1 MSTEETKA
9 TVRRIIEEVWNEGD
23 LDAVDRYLAMDVVEQ
38 LAPTGQRISPEAI
51 KEDVAAVRSA
61 IPDIHVTIEDVITEG
76 DKVAFLATWRGT
88 HQGEFRGTSPT
99 GESIVVTGIG
109 ILRLAD
115 DKIVGSSMNT
125 RFDLAQMPD
134 AKSLRTS
141 PRPKGDDPKDIKW
154 PPRWNS

>member
-23 LDAVDRYLAMDVVEQ
+23 LDAVDKYLATDAVEQ
-38 LAPTGQRISPEAI
+38 QAPTEQEISPEAI

-61 IPDIHVTIEDVITEG
+61 FPDIHVTIDDVITEG
-76 DKVAFLATWRGT
+76 DKAAFLATWRGT
-88 HQGEFRGTSPT
+88 HQGEFRGISPT

-115 DKIVGSSMNT
+115 DKLVESSMNIG
-125 RFDLAQMPD
+125 FDLAQMPD
-134 AKSLRTS
+134 AESLRTS
-141 PRPKGDDPKDIKW
+141 LIREDFGFQAMRW
-154 PPRWNS
+154 PPKWK

>member
-9 TVRRIIEEVWNEGD
+9 TVRRITEEVWNEGD
-23 LDAVDRYLAMDVVEQ
+23 LDAVDKYLATDVVDQ
-38 LAPTGQRISPEAI
+38 QAPMGQEISPEAI
-51 KEDVAAVRSA
+51 KENVAAVRSA
-61 IPDIHVTIEDVITEG
+61 FPDIQVTIDDVITED

-88 HQGEFRGTSPT
+88 HQGEFRGISPT

-115 DKIVGSSMNT
+115 DKLVESSINI

-134 AKSLRTS
+134 AESLRTS
-141 PRPKGDDPKDIKW
+141 LIREDFGFQAMRW
-154 PPRWNS
+154 PPRW